1 MRIVTNN
8 KNNRLQELKV
18 FLLNEKM
25 LLSSAVLRIITIN
38 FLSTNLKL
46 ALRALQIENVKK
58 HLMAKKSLL
67 CDKQRNEEMCYTNE
81 IRK

>member
-38 FLSTNLKL
+38 FLSTNLKV

-67 CDKQRNEEMCYTNE
+67 CDKQRNEEMCYTSE